1 MASQPEAAQVA
12 DFAASD
18 HAGKVKWAH
27 DEVCVG
33 CAMLLA
39 HAPLAAAA
47 AADGGTEDTVA
58 ATLAL
63 PAWAA
68 DTLRRTLGYM
78 DGAFRLSQFG
88 VGSWKVG
95 GDRWAKPDPDPA
107 TGVSG
112 YNMGCKS
119 LPNRVEHYHTP
130 RMLASCIASCD
141 RAIVALT
148 S

>member
-1 MASQPEAAQVA
+1 MPCQPEAAQA
-12 DFAASD
+12 DDFAASD
-18 HAGKVKWAH
+18 HPGKVKWAH

-39 HAPLAAAA
+39 HPPLAAA
-47 AADGGTEDTVA
+47 DDGTEETA

-130 RMLASCIASCD
+130 RMLASCIVSCD
-141 RAIVALT
+141 RAIAKLKIP
-148 S
+148 